1 MGNREETLSFRCTV
15 SWSGLSLV
23 TALTHFGALYK
34 TPASQLCSQ
43 EATQR
48 WNIWFG
54 DTVSHRW
61 DQYIFFLLP
70 TPVTDHRLNNNSE
83 LNQNLGSFK
92 IFSKH
97 SLFFPS
103 QWMMA
108 ICPHVLTD
116 KSILS
121 KFQAW
126 DLFPV
131 FFLSTQDQCEPVI
144 QISVS
149 SLRAETFL
157 QVACLKFQPGER
169 QLATPFGSHV
179 SALLIIALRFSRETE
194 LVVDLSIYYLSIQKR
209 D

>member
-15 SWSGLSLV
+15 SWSGLLLV
-23 TALTHFGALYK
+23 TALTHFGAVYK

-54 DTVSHRW
+54 DTQMGSV
-61 DQYIFFLLP
+61 DIFLLP

-149 SLRAETFL
+149 SLRAETFF

-169 QLATPFGSHV
+169 QLATPFGSHA

-194 LVVDLSIYYLSIQKR
+194 PVVDLSTIYLSRRGI
-209 D
+209 DLL